1 MELASSTVGKERVKR
16 PERAGVRS
24 QSELSCTKELKV
36 VWQDSK
42 HQSSSPQGRA
52 NVVKGET
59 QTCEETKEA

>member
-36 VWQDSK
+36 VWAGQQASELK
-42 HQSSSPQGRA
+42 PTRES
-52 NVVKGET
+52 E
-59 QTCEETKEA
+59 CC